1 MSDAEVGHTG
11 VLPDRPVVGILHP
24 GAMGSALG
32 SALKPRAG
40 AVVWAAAG
48 RSDVTSKRA
57 EIADLIGVPD
67 VDELARR
74 SDVVI
79 SICPPHAALDVAR
92 QVADAVRDRAHPPL
106 YVDANAVSP
115 TTVAAIAELFDRG
128 DGAAGVVDGAVIGPA
143 AYEAGRT
150 VLWLSGAAAPSVARL
165 FEGSPFA
172 ARVLDGGL
180 GAASALKACFALHTK
195 ALPTIWA
202 VMAAAANGYG
212 VLDDLRAEVGRM
224 GGDLDAQLAAL
235 ADKSGDRAWRWAG
248 EMDEAA
254 DTVAAQGLPDGFS
267 RAAAEVYRR
276 LADGTLELGR
286 GAP

>member
-1 MSDAEVGHTG
+1 MSDAAVGDTG

-57 EIADLIGVPD
+57 EIADLVGVPD
-67 VDELARR
+67 VPELARR

-92 QVADAVRDRAHPPL
+92 QVADAVRDHEHPPL

-115 TTVAAIAELFDRG
+115 ATVSAIAELFDHDR
-128 DGAAGVVDGAVIGPA
+128 VVDGAVIGPA

-165 FEGSPFA
+165 FDGSPFA
-172 ARVLDGGL
+172 AKVLDGGL

-202 VMAAAANGYG
+202 VMTAAARGYG

-235 ADKSGDRAWRWAG
+235 AGKSGDRAWRWAG

-276 LADGTLELGR
+276 LADGTLDIGR
-286 GAP
+286 

>member
-1 MSDAEVGHTG
+1 MGDDGGVSDAAAGHES

-32 SALKPRAG
+32 SALRPRAG

-48 RSDVTSKRA
+48 RSDATSKRA
-57 EIADLIGVPD
+57 EIADLVGVPD
-67 VDELARR
+67 VPELARR

-92 QVADAVRDRAHPPL
+92 QVADAVRDHEHPPL

-115 TTVAAIAELFDRG
+115 ATVAEIATLFDHDR
-128 DGAAGVVDGAVIGPA
+128 VVDGAVIGPA

-150 VLWLSGAAAPSVARL
+150 VLWLSGAAAPAVAAL

-172 ARVLDGGL
+172 ARVLDGGI

-202 VMAAAANGYG
+202 VMAAAARGYG

-224 GGDLDAQLAAL
+224 GGDLDAQLTAL
-235 ADKSGDRAWRWAG
+235 AGKSGDRAWRWAG

-276 LADGTLELGR
+276 LADGTLEL
-286 GAP
+286 